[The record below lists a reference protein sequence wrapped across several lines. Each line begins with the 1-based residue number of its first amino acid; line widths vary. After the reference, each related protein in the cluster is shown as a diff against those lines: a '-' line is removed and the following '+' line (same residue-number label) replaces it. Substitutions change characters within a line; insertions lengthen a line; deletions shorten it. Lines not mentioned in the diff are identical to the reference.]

1 MAAREMV
8 IGKFINQIGFRIDHS
23 TVQQVKNTVESV
35 KSGIKTVQ
43 GVADEVKKS
52 VNDNID
58 EIQKKAQKAR
68 SETEKPVSYTHLDV
82 YKRQG
87 LLYTKDAD
95 KMYHDV
101 PMAFLQ
107 HAPQDR
113 NLEIVI
119 NCEGRDAGMVIPYP
133 LSACLVYGL

>member
-1 MAAREMV
+1 MPRGKDSDWMATREMV

-58 EIQKKAQKAR
+58 EIKKR
-68 SETEKPVSYTHLDV
+68 L
-82 YKRQG
+82 KRHG
-87 LLYTKDAD
+87 AKRKSFLSLSRAKRAH
-95 KMYHDV
+95 KMLKV
-101 PMAFLQ
+101 
-107 HAPQDR
+107 R
-113 NLEIVI
+113 
-119 NCEGRDAGMVIPYP
+119 
-133 LSACLVYGL
+133 

>member
-52 VNDNID
+52 VNPKNYKAAGCDQRNID
-58 EIQKKAQKAR
+58 HTRKWGADH
-68 SETEKPVSYTHLDV
+68 SEQAEPSGSSA
-82 YKRQG
+82 KRAERDPG
-87 LLYTKDAD
+87 KCCIKRVLWPLLWLVF
-95 KMYHDV
+95 H
-101 PMAFLQ
+101 
-107 HAPQDR
+107 
-113 NLEIVI
+113 
-119 NCEGRDAGMVIPYP
+119 GMQ
-133 LSACLVYGL
+133 YGLHELHRLLHGELYWVLRGIVRQ

>member
-68 SETEKPVSYTHLDV
+68 SETESFLSLSRA
-82 YKRQG
+82 KR
-87 LLYTKDAD
+87 AH
-95 KMYHDV
+95 KMLKV
-101 PMAFLQ
+101 
-107 HAPQDR
+107 R
-113 NLEIVI
+113 
-119 NCEGRDAGMVIPYP
+119 
-133 LSACLVYGL
+133 